1 VFITGIRLQDV
12 QQVFTSLLEHINKLG
27 LEINEKRQ
35 KFVIVS
41 RKPYS
46 GIEYVKTVTRN
57 FEIVKDYTYL
67 SKILKNKNELR
78 PEIEKKNYKCKYSE
92 QKK

>member
-1 VFITGIRLQDV
+1 M
-12 QQVFTSLLEHINKLG
+12 
-27 LEINEKRQ
+27 
-35 KFVIVS
+35 IVS

-46 GIEYVKTVTRN
+46 GNEYVKIVTRN

-78 PEIEKKNYKCKYSE
+78 PEIETRN
-92 QKK
+92 

>member
-1 VFITGIRLQDV
+1 MIA
-12 QQVFTSLLEHINKLG
+12 
-27 LEINEKRQ
+27 
-35 KFVIVS
+35 S

-46 GIEYVKTVTRN
+46 GNEYGQIVTRN
-57 FEIVKDYTYL
+57 FEIMKDYSCL

-78 PEIEKKNYKCKYSE
+78 PEIETKCYKCKYSE